1 MTDTFSSLPFTRWG
15 EQPSLLGAGGRN
27 VNAGPDYYWTAS
39 SPRPERPERI
49 PLRLK
54 ALFLSLL
61 VSCLAQDAAAQ
72 TRPSTVPVPPGSR
85 VRVKTPNLVA
95 PLVANF
101 LEQRGDTLVFIEDGL
116 GRGLWSFSIGQI
128 ERLEM
133 TAGEAAV
140 NKAPIAKSAAIGAGV
155 GLVLGVLFASVAD
168 PSDDSK
174 KYSAFLTGALGAG
187 VGAGVGAIVGSRIK
201 SERWVTVPL
210 PRQLSL
216 RLSGQ
221 GLAVSV
227 PLPGLR

>member
-1 MTDTFSSLPFTRWG
+1 
-15 EQPSLLGAGGRN
+15 
-27 VNAGPDYYWTAS
+27 
-39 SPRPERPERI
+39 
-49 PLRLK
+49 LRLK
-54 ALFLSLL
+54 ALLL
-61 VSCLAQDAAAQ
+61 PVLIGCIAQDAAAQ
-72 TRPSTVPVPPGSR
+72 TRVSVVPVPPGSR

-133 TAGEAAV
+133 TAGEAGV

-155 GLVLGVLFASVAD
+155 GLMLGILFASVAD

-174 KYSAFLTGALGAG
+174 KYSAALTGVLGAG
-187 VGAGVGAIVGSRIK
+187 VGAGVGALVGSRVK

-216 RLSGQ
+216 RLSGR
-221 GLAVSV
+221 GLAVAL
-227 PLPGLR
+227 PLPGSR

>member
-1 MTDTFSSLPFTRWG
+1 MWFTRRG
-15 EQPSLLGAGGRN
+15 EQPSIKVSRN

-54 ALFLSLL
+54 ALFLTVLIG
-61 VSCLAQDAAAQ
+61 CIAQDAVAQ

-116 GRGLWSFSIGQI
+116 GRGLWSFAIGQI
-128 ERLEM
+128 EKLEM
-133 TAGEAAV
+133 TAGEASV

-187 VGAGVGAIVGSRIK
+187 VGAGVGAIVGSRVK

-210 PRQLSL
+210 PLPRQFSV
-216 RLSGQ
+216 RLSGR
-221 GLAVSV
+221 GLAVSL
-227 PLPGLR
+227 PLPASR